1 MHRSL
6 GIAENDSGGRV
17 FDFQNLDQRAIL
29 FHALAFAIE
38 MLDFRHMDLRRGQ
51 GEHLGIS
58 QEFSRQLEHMGRIG
72 SREQHRMDGRFGQI
86 PLYFFHIRI
95 EADGKHPVG
104 FVKNQSGNMIK
115 VERAPQEMVK
125 HTAWRPH
132 NNADSLTEC
141 LHLLAVA
148 DSAIDGG
155 HGKAAPFEKR
165 FGFLFHLNG
174 KLAGRNENERLYG
187 GHGRVQ
193 AGHERK
199 QIGSRLTAART
210 GLDHEIPPFE
220 QIGESA
226 GLHGHKAVP
235 PGLGAGCLKQLRQI
249 GEGDFREGVF
259 GFVDGDDFRRR
270 LDGVGGVRL
279 GFGLLGS
286 RVGLGLLHL
295 FGHVMSKSEKVKQE
309 LRAPG
314 TSLLESIGKPNR
326 HSTMVTRYGAEIFS
340 NKKTA
345 KALRRVVSYG
355 LRQAE
360 PTACWA
366 ASRKKKKPN
375 LSNASEE

>member
-1 MHRSL
+1 
-6 GIAENDSGGRV
+6 
-17 FDFQNLDQRAIL
+17 
-29 FHALAFAIE
+29 
-38 MLDFRHMDLRRGQ
+38 
-51 GEHLGIS
+51 
-58 QEFSRQLEHMGRIG
+58 
-72 SREQHRMDGRFGQI
+72 MDGRFGQV

-95 EADGKHPVG
+95 EADGKHTVG

-132 NNADSLTEC
+132 NNADPLTERV
-141 LHLLAVA
+141 HLLAVA

-210 GLDHEIPPFE
+210 GLDHEIPSFE

-226 GLHGHKAVP
+226 GLHGHKVVP

-259 GFVDGDDFRRR
+259 RLVDGDDFRRR

-286 RVGLGLLHL
+286 RVALASCICS
-295 FGHVMSKSEKVKQE
+295 VM
-309 LRAPG
+309 
-314 TSLLESIGKPNR
+314 
-326 HSTMVTRYGAEIFS
+326 
-340 NKKTA
+340 
-345 KALRRVVSYG
+345 
-355 LRQAE
+355 
-360 PTACWA
+360 
-366 ASRKKKKPN
+366 
-375 LSNASEE
+375 